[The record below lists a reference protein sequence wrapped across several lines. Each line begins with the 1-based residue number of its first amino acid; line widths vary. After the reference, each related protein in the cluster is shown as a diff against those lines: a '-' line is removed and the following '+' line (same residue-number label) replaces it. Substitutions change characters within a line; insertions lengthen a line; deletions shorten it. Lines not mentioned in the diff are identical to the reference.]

1 MKVFTGILLVVFL
14 LIQVPSVE
22 ASANEGDSRLQI
34 EAIKGYLQ
42 YQQGATNK
50 LSTENMRQIILDSE
64 KWVVAAQEQNGH
76 FGYEYLPLEDRYL
89 RDDNM
94 IRQAGTL
101 FALSEVY
108 KHKEDKDA
116 ATGKAIEKA
125 ISYFESLS
133 VKGEKADGDFWCI
146 KNSERSNTCSLGSVS
161 LALIGILNYV
171 EAQPEKE
178 AKYEKIIGKY
188 LAYLLAA
195 KFTGAGFSGSY
206 NVGVGFGNKESAF
219 YNGEAMLALVRYYQ
233 YRPDEQV
240 KRVLNET
247 FIYLSAKETFES
259 PLYLWIMAALKDMQK
274 LWPNEAYTTYA
285 SEFTK
290 IRLSEASAR
299 HRNQGNYCAPVE
311 GLTSAYS
318 VLKNYESIDYLA
330 RLNDEIE
337 FWLARTSYLQ
347 ISEDNPYLL
356 MIEGGQPQLKKVPNL
371 SIAQG
376 GFLTASAVSTQRIDF
391 TQHCVSAY
399 LQKLVD
405 IDGKKL

>member
-1 MKVFTGILLVVFL
+1 MKVFTGILLGVFL
-14 LIQVPSVE
+14 LIQVPSVAAGRDE
-22 ASANEGDSRLQI
+22 NDLRLQI
-34 EAIKGYLQ
+34 ESIKTYLQ
-42 YQQGATNK
+42 YQQGSTDT
-50 LSTENMRQIILDSE
+50 LSTEEMRHVILSGE
-64 KWVVAAQEQNGH
+64 KWAVAAQDENGH
-76 FGYEYLPLEDRYL
+76 FGYEYLPFEDRYL

-161 LALIGILNYV
+161 LALVGILNYV
-171 EAQPEKE
+171 EAHPEKE
-178 AKYEKIIGKY
+178 AKYKKIIDKY

-195 KFTGAGFSGSY
+195 KFAGAGFSGSY
-206 NVGVGFGNKESAF
+206 RVGIGFDSKESAF

-233 YRPDEQV
+233 YQSDEQV
-240 KRVLNET
+240 KRVLDET
-247 FIYLSAKETFES
+247 FNYLSAKETFES

-285 SEFTK
+285 SEFTAR
-290 IRLSEASAR
+290 RLSEASAR

-318 VLKNYESIDYLA
+318 VLKNSESPDYLA
-330 RLNDEIE
+330 QLDNEIK

-347 ISEDNPYLL
+347 ISEGNPYRL
-356 MIEGGQPQLKKVPNL
+356 MIEGGIPQLKKVPNL
-371 SIAQG
+371 PIAQG
-376 GFLTASAVSTQRIDF
+376 GFLTASAVNTQRIDF

-405 IDGKKL
+405 IDGEKL